1 MTVAIIEAHD
11 AGHSSKEAIVRGLY
25 QTGYVITGALCARS
39 LRRHWV
45 PPPPRGVHKRAHV
58 VSAAGAIMA
67 LAFFGLL
74 LSSISGINMVGFYLV
89 VAVLFDTFLVRAGA
103 CIAA

>member
-1 MTVAIIEAHD
+1 
-11 AGHSSKEAIVRGLY
+11 
-25 QTGYVITGALCARS
+25 
-39 LRRHWV
+39 
-45 PPPPRGVHKRAHV
+45 
-58 VSAAGAIMA
+58 MA